1 MSVHLDAIER
11 IDTGGDDTRGCDR
24 HRIGCAEDS
33 PMTVKAVTS
42 DLASAKRPTVR
53 KTFPGEI
60 S

>member
-1 MSVHLDAIER
+1 LDAIER
-11 IDTGGDDTRGCDR
+11 IDTVGDDTRGCDR

-42 DLASAKRPTVR
+42 DLASAMNPTVR